1 MNTEK
6 LTPAQ
11 IEEHKAKHGRVF
23 LFEVEETGKWCLL
36 RLPKR
41 KDLSA
46 ATAAMGKNPMKFTEV
61 LIRACFL
68 AGDNPMNE
76 MDEVDG
82 FFMSVSSKIDEL
94 VKIKDGELKEL

>member
-1 MNTEK
+1 MNTTR
-6 LTPAQ
+6 LTPEQ

-61 LIRACFL
+61 LIRACYV
-68 AGDNPMNE
+68 AGDDPMQDME
-76 MDEVDG
+76 DIG
-82 FFMSVSSKIDEL
+82 GLFMSVSAKIDEL